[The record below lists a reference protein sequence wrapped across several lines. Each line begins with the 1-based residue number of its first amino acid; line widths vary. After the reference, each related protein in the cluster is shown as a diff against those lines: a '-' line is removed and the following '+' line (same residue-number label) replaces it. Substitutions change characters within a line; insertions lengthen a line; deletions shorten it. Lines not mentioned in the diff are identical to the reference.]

1 MSLLIESIKVWNGR
15 LCHLPYHEM
24 RANRSRRELLG
35 VHEPV
40 RWADHIVVP
49 DSCRKG
55 LFKCRV
61 VFGHSI
67 EEICFTPYKTRKI
80 QSLKLVYTSGV
91 KYSHKLLERQEL
103 DVLWAQRQDCDEII
117 IVNDDLLTDA
127 YYYNLVFQKG
137 NTWITPD
144 TPLLEGV
151 RRQLLLDKNQLI
163 TQKLCVG
170 DIRSMDKVHLINA
183 LTPLGKITVDI
194 SKIF

>member
-15 LCHLPYHEM
+15 LCHLPYHEF
-24 RANRSRRELLG
+24 RANKSRRELLG
-35 VHEPV
+35 VHEPL

-49 DSCRKG
+49 DSCRRG
-55 LFKCRV
+55 LYKCRV
-61 VFGHSI
+61 VFGHRI
-67 EEICFTPYKTRKI
+67 EEVAFTPYKTRKI
-80 QSLKLVYTSGV
+80 QSLKLIHTTGARYP
-91 KYSHKLLERQEL
+91 HKLLDRKEL
-103 DVLWAQRQDCDEII
+103 DMLWNQKEDCDEII

-144 TPLLEGV
+144 TPLLKGV
-151 RRQLLLDKNQLI
+151 RRQLLLDKNLI
-163 TQKLCVG
+163 TTQKMYLS
-170 DIRSMDKVHLINA
+170 DIRTMDKVHLINA